1 MNCEKKNHWI
11 FPFKKLF
18 LSFYLWILSE
28 KNKKKISEQISKKR
42 KKRHRDEKTF
52 FWYLKIWLLIF
63 FGWEKYR
70 QNLSTIAVTQ
80 GKKSEN
86 VTWNCPCSSV
96 QYFLWWYTLN
106 VAHCAV
112 LEKNN
117 GLIVA
122 IKISISYNFLRK
134 VEHGNCRPKIITPC
148 YTSALKYLLT
158 IECSDCNFFFSWLY
172 YYPAFCALSLLVIF
186 MSLDWSVTV
195 NVYLSF
201 NLIPS
206 YCMCTL
212 CTINCKTKKQN

>member
-1 MNCEKKNHWI
+1 M
-11 FPFKKLF
+11 
-18 LSFYLWILSE
+18 
-28 KNKKKISEQISKKR
+28 
-42 KKRHRDEKTF
+42 
-52 FWYLKIWLLIF
+52 
-63 FGWEKYR
+63 
-70 QNLSTIAVTQ
+70 TQ

-86 VTWNCPCSSV
+86 VTWNRPCSSV
-96 QYFLWWYTLN
+96 QYFLRWYTLN

-134 VEHGNCRPKIITPC
+134 VEHGNCRPKIIIRVIQVRWNI
-148 YTSALKYLLT
+148 YSRLNAVFA
-158 IECSDCNFFFSWLY
+158 IFFFVIILLS
-172 YYPAFCALSLLVIF
+172 AFCALSLLVIF
-186 MSLDWSVTV
+186 MSLDWSATV

-206 YCMCTL
+206 YCTCTL